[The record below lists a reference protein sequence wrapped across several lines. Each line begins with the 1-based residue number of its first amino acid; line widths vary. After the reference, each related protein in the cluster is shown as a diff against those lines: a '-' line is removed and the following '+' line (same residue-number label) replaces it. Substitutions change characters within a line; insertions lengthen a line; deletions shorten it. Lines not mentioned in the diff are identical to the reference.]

1 MNSRFRVRT
10 LRRELTVQ
18 EAEETAKSKC
28 LPVIGRIGLYNLTGN
43 GADLLKVFYGK
54 EGRLPMNVLHSITLQ
69 DEKRTDKELATQWNS
84 IHWKVV
90 KDTVNRLQTRI
101 AKAVMEGSVTRG
113 HMKDCINAI
122 LSVWDVPT
130 TACETGNGIV

>member
-28 LPVIGRIGLYNLTGN
+28 LPVIGRIGLHNLTGN

-84 IHWKVV
+84 IHWNVV
-90 KDTVNRLQTRI
+90 KDTVNRLQPGLQRQ
-101 AKAVMEGSVTRG
+101 
-113 HMKDCINAI
+113 
-122 LSVWDVPT
+122 
-130 TACETGNGIV
+130 